1 MLETG
6 KEGSMKRIVLDM
18 QCAMF
23 ANAISQALE
32 RSDPDF
38 NVLRA
43 EAPEKTAALCRSSLA
58 YALNMEVTGYPP
70 GGWRNGCGC
79 AMKSSVS
86 GRTVRSFCWWMKTP
100 IVPWPF
106 AFCRRRK
113 TGGSTILSMHPYL
126 PLIWQPCWIRFE
138 QNTTTIYKEES

>member
-1 MLETG
+1 
-6 KEGSMKRIVLDM
+6 MKRIVLDM

-70 GGWRNGCGC
+70 WRLEERLRLRNEVKRQRPDCKILLLVDENADRALAFRVLQAKKDGRIDNIIY
-79 AMKSSVS
+79 ASVS
-86 GRTVRSFCWWMKTP
+86 PT
-100 IVPWPF
+100 
-106 AFCRRRK
+106 
-113 TGGSTILSMHPYL
+113 YL
-126 PLIWQPCWIRFE
+126 AAVLD
-138 QNTTTIYKEES
+138 TL

>member
-1 MLETG
+1 
-6 KEGSMKRIVLDM
+6 MKRIVLDM

-23 ANAISQALE
+23 ATAISQALE

-70 GGWRNGCGC
+70 WRLEERLRLRNEVKRQRPDCKILLLVDENADRALAFRVLQAKKDGRIDNFIY
-79 AMKSSVS
+79 ASVS
-86 GRTVRSFCWWMKTP
+86 PT
-100 IVPWPF
+100 
-106 AFCRRRK
+106 
-113 TGGSTILSMHPYL
+113 YL
-126 PLIWQPCWIRFE
+126 AAVLD
-138 QNTTTIYKEES
+138 TL

>member
-1 MLETG
+1 
-6 KEGSMKRIVLDM
+6 MKRIVLDM

-70 GGWRNGCGC
+70 WRLEERLGLRNEVKRQRPDCKILLLVDENADRALAFRVLQAKKDGRIDNFIY
-79 AMKSSVS
+79 ASVS
-86 GRTVRSFCWWMKTP
+86 PT
-100 IVPWPF
+100 
-106 AFCRRRK
+106 
-113 TGGSTILSMHPYL
+113 YL
-126 PLIWQPCWIRFE
+126 AAVLD
-138 QNTTTIYKEES
+138 TL

>member
-1 MLETG
+1 
-6 KEGSMKRIVLDM
+6 MKRIVLDM

-70 GGWRNGCGC
+70 WRLEERLRLRNEVKRQRPDCKILLLVDENADRALAFRVLQAKKDGWIDNFIY
-79 AMKSSVS
+79 ASVS
-86 GRTVRSFCWWMKTP
+86 PT
-100 IVPWPF
+100 
-106 AFCRRRK
+106 
-113 TGGSTILSMHPYL
+113 YL
-126 PLIWQPCWIRFE
+126 AAVLD
-138 QNTTTIYKEES
+138 TL

>member
-1 MLETG
+1 
-6 KEGSMKRIVLDM
+6 MKRMVLDM

-70 GGWRNGCGC
+70 WRLEERLRLRNEVKRQRPDCKILLLVDENADRALAFRVLQAKKDGRIDNFIY
-79 AMKSSVS
+79 ASVS
-86 GRTVRSFCWWMKTP
+86 PT
-100 IVPWPF
+100 
-106 AFCRRRK
+106 
-113 TGGSTILSMHPYL
+113 YL
-126 PLIWQPCWIRFE
+126 AAVLD
-138 QNTTTIYKEES
+138 TL

>member
-1 MLETG
+1 
-6 KEGSMKRIVLDM
+6 MKRIVLDM

-23 ANAISQALE
+23 ANANSQALE

-70 GGWRNGCGC
+70 WRLEERLRLRNEVKRQRPDCKILLLVDENADRALAFRVLQAKKDGRIDNFIY
-79 AMKSSVS
+79 ASVS
-86 GRTVRSFCWWMKTP
+86 PT
-100 IVPWPF
+100 
-106 AFCRRRK
+106 
-113 TGGSTILSMHPYL
+113 YL
-126 PLIWQPCWIRFE
+126 AAVLD
-138 QNTTTIYKEES
+138 TL

>member
-1 MLETG
+1 
-6 KEGSMKRIVLDM
+6 MKRIVLDM

-58 YALNMEVTGYPP
+58 YALNMEVTAYPP
-70 GGWRNGCGC
+70 WRLEERLRLRNEVKRQRPDCKILLLVDENADRALAFRVLQAKKDGRIDNFIY
-79 AMKSSVS
+79 ASVS
-86 GRTVRSFCWWMKTP
+86 PT
-100 IVPWPF
+100 
-106 AFCRRRK
+106 
-113 TGGSTILSMHPYL
+113 YL
-126 PLIWQPCWIRFE
+126 AAVLD
-138 QNTTTIYKEES
+138 TL

>member
-1 MLETG
+1 
-6 KEGSMKRIVLDM
+6 MKRIVLDM

-23 ANAISQALE
+23 ADAISQALE

-70 GGWRNGCGC
+70 WRLEERLRLRNEVKRQRPDCKILLLVDKTADRALAFRVLQAKKDGRIDNFIY
-79 AMKSSVS
+79 ASVS
-86 GRTVRSFCWWMKTP
+86 PT
-100 IVPWPF
+100 
-106 AFCRRRK
+106 
-113 TGGSTILSMHPYL
+113 YL
-126 PLIWQPCWIRFE
+126 AAVLD
-138 QNTTTIYKEES
+138 TL

>member
-1 MLETG
+1 
-6 KEGSMKRIVLDM
+6 MKRIVLDM

-23 ANAISQALE
+23 ADAISQALE

-70 GGWRNGCGC
+70 WRLEERLRLRNEVKRQRPDCKILLLVDENADRALAFRVLQAKKDGRIDNFIY
-79 AMKSSVS
+79 ASVS
-86 GRTVRSFCWWMKTP
+86 PT
-100 IVPWPF
+100 
-106 AFCRRRK
+106 
-113 TGGSTILSMHPYL
+113 YL
-126 PLIWQPCWIRFE
+126 AAVLD
-138 QNTTTIYKEES
+138 TL

>member
-1 MLETG
+1 
-6 KEGSMKRIVLDM
+6 MKRIVLDM

-32 RSDPDF
+32 RNDPDF

-70 GGWRNGCGC
+70 WRLEERLRLRNEVKRQRPDCKILLLVDENADRALAFRVLQAKKDGRIDNFIY
-79 AMKSSVS
+79 ASVS
-86 GRTVRSFCWWMKTP
+86 PT
-100 IVPWPF
+100 
-106 AFCRRRK
+106 
-113 TGGSTILSMHPYL
+113 YL
-126 PLIWQPCWIRFE
+126 AAVLD
-138 QNTTTIYKEES
+138 TL